1 MQSSWRKLKQRG
13 ARLCASDIRGSPD
26 RGPALDPQWQTCMI
40 EGPEA
45 IRLPLPL
52 QISNLS
58 PLHTSPFQPSNY
70 RHQHPLSPGEAIRLG
85 RMQWRPVSRA
95 DTRRLWVWVCQLP
108 SNFSL
113 EAVLIRLVLFWGCVE
128 LTWHTGRRRYV
139 FYQGKSGSTNKPCCS
154 SFKHISTITVGS
166 VLAAG
171 CYQSCSAS
179 GSSHRCGYW
188 LILTSPV
195 PYIRFGLGWRDASG
209 LSVGHALAPSPT
221 SMWPKPVI
229 QLCSPVLYW
238 LPAKVLPCVLC
249 CVISMLFAFRSTA
262 ERDGCSKAK
271 GC

>member
-1 MQSSWRKLKQRG
+1 MQIHADCGCEFASYLATSLSRQSSSGWFCLEDVSSSHDLQAGEGMYSTKESQDL
-13 ARLCASDIRGSPD
+13 LISP
-26 RGPALDPQWQTCMI
+26 A
-40 EGPEA
+40 A
-45 IRLPLPL
+45 PL
-52 QISNLS
+52 
-58 PLHTSPFQPSNY
+58 
-70 RHQHPLSPGEAIRLG
+70 
-85 RMQWRPVSRA
+85 
-95 DTRRLWVWVCQLP
+95 
-108 SNFSL
+108 
-113 EAVLIRLVLFWGCVE
+113 
-128 LTWHTGRRRYV
+128 
-139 FYQGKSGSTNKPCCS
+139 
-154 SFKHISTITVGS
+154 STITVGS

-209 LSVGHALAPSPT
+209 LSVGHALALSPT